1 MQSLEED
8 GVSEARSSSKSV
20 RPDFLEQRYFYAA
33 KVWRRVHVRVTNHEW
48 VFAIYLQLR
57 KQTGAKTPT
66 ARPISMK
73 SKKLKVE
80 ELTLEPYEEHKT
92 LSSIL

>member
-1 MQSLEED
+1 METS
-8 GVSEARSSSKSV
+8 ARSG
-20 RPDFLEQRYFYAA
+20 L
-33 KVWRRVHVRVTNHEW
+33 
-48 VFAIYLQLR
+48 AIYLQLR
-57 KQTGAKTPT
+57 KRIGAKTPT
-66 ARPISMK
+66 ARPLSVR